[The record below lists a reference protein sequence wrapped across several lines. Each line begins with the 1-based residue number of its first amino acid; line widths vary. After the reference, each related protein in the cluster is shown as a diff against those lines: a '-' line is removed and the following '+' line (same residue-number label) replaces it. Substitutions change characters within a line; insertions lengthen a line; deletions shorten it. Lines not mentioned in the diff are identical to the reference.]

1 MEGGRVVG
9 VACNV
14 KFTSVSGNEG
24 IFAHKALSG
33 EAEVKLPEDMV
44 ESFGKKLCPLL
55 DECGSSRNFIGQII
69 KIFEQFMVDAAAL
82 HTEEEMDQLDK
93 PQLPVTGKILFRVFD
108 KLGSIA
114 GHVIHDRPERGFDLL
129 RE

>member
-108 KLGSIA
+108 K
-114 GHVIHDRPERGFDLL
+114 E
-129 RE
+129 

>member
-55 DECGSSRNFIGQII
+55 DECGSSRNFIG
-69 KIFEQFMVDAAAL
+69 
-82 HTEEEMDQLDK
+82 
-93 PQLPVTGKILFRVFD
+93 
-108 KLGSIA
+108 
-114 GHVIHDRPERGFDLL
+114 
-129 RE
+129 